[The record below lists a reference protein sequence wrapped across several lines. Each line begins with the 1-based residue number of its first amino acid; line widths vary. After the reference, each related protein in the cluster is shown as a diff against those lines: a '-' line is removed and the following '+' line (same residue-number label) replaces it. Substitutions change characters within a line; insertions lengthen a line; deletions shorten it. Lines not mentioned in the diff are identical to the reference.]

1 MSELFEALRELD
13 ERGNAPRPWELIWNE
28 GPAVGFS
35 DGKPRG
41 TCMRP
46 ETIRI
51 IDADNR
57 LLVARCSEPE
67 QTLGPNDMQL
77 IVAAVNAM
85 PEVLAEIGRLQR
97 QIREMTDAIESYAEA
112 SGTLVWSAGGL
123 S

>member
-1 MSELFEALRELD
+1 
-13 ERGNAPRPWELIWNE
+13 
-28 GPAVGFS
+28 
-35 DGKPRG
+35 
-41 TCMRP
+41 MRP